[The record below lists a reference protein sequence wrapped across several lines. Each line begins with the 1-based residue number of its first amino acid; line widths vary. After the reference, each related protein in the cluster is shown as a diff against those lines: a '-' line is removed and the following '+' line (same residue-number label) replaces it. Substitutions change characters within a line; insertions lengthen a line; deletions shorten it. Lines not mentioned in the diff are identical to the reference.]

1 MWEGS
6 GHGYLR
12 AADEEGGF
20 EFWTKMVEGGS
31 SKRRRIWGKFRE
43 MLLAWKLELGRGGAG
58 RRGGGGGLELEDR
71 RREATAAQFFRV
83 GGGRLLRGGNFKFP
97 GFGREHVSMWRVPR
111 CECDGVSAQSSGA
124 ARPFRVRWP
133 FRDAEIGRRLGLGC
147 SLLRNFV

>member
-12 AADEEGGF
+12 AAAEEGGF
-20 EFWTKMVEGGS
+20 EFWTKMVEGARSAGES
-31 SKRRRIWGKFRE
+31 GENFARCCWLGNWNWGV
-43 MLLAWKLELGRGGAG
+43 AG
-58 RRGGGGGLELEDR
+58 RRWDTGGLEEGG
-71 RREATAAQFFRV
+71 EATAAQFFRV

-133 FRDAEIGRRLGLGC
+133 FRDAEIGRRLG
-147 SLLRNFV
+147 